1 MERDNTT
8 LVNFTNAVWVMVN
21 NGYSEEQCNEIVKRV
36 YTAAAKAKAKAPKAE
51 AKAKAPKAKAKA
63 PKAEAKAPKA
73 EAKAPKAEAKAPKA
87 EAKAKAPKAEAKA
100 KAPKAEVYEK
110 YERFVV
116 NMARRV
122 LNCKDAEAV
131 LELMKQKPQ
140 GCRSRTYWFFFQK
153 DCRALA
159 AAVATKNYKFKLVG
173 EEENM
178 VIGMIMTV
186 STQTS
191 LETWEEEVQW
201 MLDEK
206 EKKISANDNSQ
217 IEQYVEPDVTEE
229 EETATPNPNVTAAR
243 NFVVDALKY
252 IRIQAGENVTKINA
266 FLNGSYDG
274 ESGTIWDLILERINL
289 MYNSREWDI
298 ECDQNGRILLWA
310 IFAKSKDTLTQET
323 FAKVAADPGK
333 ALREMY
339 GKELIGDVQSGG
351 FIHMYNALTAGKTA
365 VRQD

>member
-1 MERDNTT
+1 MEDKAAK
-8 LVNFTNAVWVMVN
+8 LGSEFTSAVRVMVK
-21 NGYSEEQCNEIVKRV
+21 GGIKMQTCIDIVKKV
-36 YTAAAKAKAKAPKAE
+36 YDEAKAEALAPKAE
-51 AKAKAPKAKAKA
+51 VKA
-63 PKAEAKAPKA
+63 
-73 EAKAPKAEAKAPKA
+73 
-87 EAKAKAPKAEAKA
+87 
-100 KAPKAEVYEK
+100 KAEVYEK

-122 LNCKDAEAV
+122 LNCKDAKAV
-131 LELMKQKPQ
+131 LELMKQKPKS
-140 GCRSRTYWFFFQK
+140 CKSHTYWFFFQK

-186 STQTS
+186 SAQAS
-191 LETWEEEVQW
+191 LETWEREVQW

-206 EKKISANDNSQ
+206 EKISAKDNSQ

-252 IRIQAGENVTKINA
+252 IRSEASENVAKINA

-289 MYNSREWDI
+289 MYDSREWDI
-298 ECDQNGRILLWA
+298 ECDQNGCILLWA
-310 IFAKSKDTLTQET
+310 IFAKSKDTLTQKT
-323 FAKVAADPGK
+323 FAKVAADPEK
-333 ALREMY
+333 ALKEMY

-351 FIHMYNALTAGKTA
+351 FIQVYNALTAGKTA